1 MAVVRHAY
9 GVEQPQSGA
18 VDDQLDPADQFQT
31 LDPALSLRP
40 PVGTSMRAYAEGIV
54 DQLYSY
60 RFPRHPEFT
69 ERVTTAD
76 LRHTLAQVLLAL
88 GQPNG
93 RLENVES
100 AMRRVLTRVAG
111 PLDLGTMYSAHFV
124 ADVQRWIDL
133 IERRRAESG
142 TTTLIVGQV
151 RAWLDGADTP
161 TERRG
166 LTSEVADLVI
176 LSVAAATDRT
186 LLEAGRPVTVP
197 DIGRLRNDWE
207 LRAQE
212 LPAPDVWDEAV
223 RRATDMG
230 VVLASRLRT
239 ATAVVDLTDR
249 IHRDIVGDRAAAVRE
264 LPAALRPIVELVGVA
279 DDCLRWRTAGA
290 AVALIDELTHRPEH
304 AVAVLAATEI
314 PTNASALGTSI
325 AQARDLAQELQSVNQ
340 PLLEGAMALGGA
352 HETAARSLR
361 ERLAEALAA
370 DELTIA
376 LDTARL
382 RDAERAATD
391 LLGQAAATPS
401 SPIPPKGPTDIAST
415 PPAPPVDQGLSLDER
430 RRIALRQRWAS
441 ARGHSCPPSCRG
453 AARPPMGTY
462 RVRGRWRRLKLRSF
476 ARWSRLSTAPA
487 TGAE

>member
-1 MAVVRHAY
+1 
-9 GVEQPQSGA
+9 
-18 VDDQLDPADQFQT
+18 
-31 LDPALSLRP
+31 
-40 PVGTSMRAYAEGIV
+40 
-54 DQLYSY
+54 
-60 RFPRHPEFT
+60 
-69 ERVTTAD
+69 
-76 LRHTLAQVLLAL
+76 
-88 GQPNG
+88 
-93 RLENVES
+93 
-100 AMRRVLTRVAG
+100 
-111 PLDLGTMYSAHFV
+111 
-124 ADVQRWIDL
+124 VQRWIDM

-142 TTTLIVGQV
+142 ITTLPVGQV
-151 RAWLDGADTP
+151 RAWLDSADTP

-186 LLEAGRPVTVP
+186 LFEAGRPVTVP
-197 DIGRLRNDWE
+197 DIGRLHNDWE

-212 LPAPDVWDEAV
+212 LPALDVWDEAV

-264 LPAALRPIVELVGVA
+264 LPAVLRPIAELVGVA

-290 AVALIDELTHRPEH
+290 AVALIDELTRRPEH
-304 AVAVLAATEI
+304 AVAVLAAREI

-340 PLLEGAMALGGA
+340 PLLERAMALGGA

-376 LDTARL
+376 LVPRL

-391 LLGQAAATPS
+391 LLGQAAAAPI
-401 SPIPPKGPTDIAST
+401 SPVPPTASTGIALT
-415 PPAPPVDQGLSLDER
+415 PPAPPVDPGLSLDER
-430 RRIALRQRWAS
+430 RRIARDNVGRQLEDIRARLRADARLDLRWELIEFEADGD
-441 ARGHSCPPSCRG
+441 A
-453 AARPPMGTY
+453 
-462 RVRGRWRRLKLRSF
+462 
-476 ARWSRLSTAPA
+476 
-487 TGAE
+487 